1 MKSLLEQ
8 IKAIEIFKTLD
19 LTEFDDAYRDDE
31 GNPLVLRYR
40 VNLTLDQKK
49 ALWDARAARDG
60 LLKEFE
66 TFQKETEPDEEKA
79 DDLTER
85 LRAGKQDFY
94 AWWSTVIQSAP
105 GQYATPEE
113 IAALADEGR
122 LWEWINSTIQTRILE
137 YEIGITKKAA
147 AAPGVTSGARQSK
160 RPAS

>member
-1 MKSLLEQ
+1 MYTVANSSTGAEMVVEILRRHFEPTLEMLRQ
-8 IKAIEIFKTLD
+8 AIQACPE
-19 LTEFDDAYRDDE
+19 E
-31 GNPLVLRYR
+31 
-40 VNLTLDQKK
+40 
-49 ALWDARAARDG
+49 LWDARAARDE
-60 LLKEFE
+60 LLKDFE

-79 DDLTER
+79 DALTER